1 MRRWCDGGG
10 RVLTRMLYGDEKS
23 FSASLD
29 TAIRLPVA
37 RGPGASYRQVRLR
50 EVVGVVTIRKMG
62 ATEMDVL
69 LDEVLE
75 GKVDAMLDGREA
87 NMGALLRLR
96 RHFPDAAMKLNDEQ
110 WMYLSEMYEGGMTVS
125 EVAKLHGV
133 NKSTVSRSVNRGKRI
148 LQDYLQFCL

>member
-1 MRRWCDGGG
+1 M
-10 RVLTRMLYGDEKS
+10 
-23 FSASLD
+23 
-29 TAIRLPVA
+29 
-37 RGPGASYRQVRLR
+37 
-50 EVVGVVTIRKMG
+50 TIRKMG